1 MFKYV
6 YIILIILFTLILYDK
21 CNAQI
26 VSTPTGVQATYN
38 VDEYKVVPKAEV
50 CKLPPPECEKVNIEK
65 LHEKLKYECPK
76 CTKGTV
82 QTITK
87 IVDKIVEKPV
97 YRDVIKTVE
106 KIIEKKILV
115 EVPAV
120 KKNVLRLIGGVG
132 PDGMEAGPQDTEYL
146 YWAKTYFTGIAG
158 VGYTRFLN
166 EDIGVGIQVMTNKTL
181 TGSLEFA
188 F

>member
-1 MFKYV
+1 MRKILGLA
-6 YIILIILFTLILYDK
+6 IILAIFVYV
-21 CNAQI
+21 NNAMAQI

-50 CKLPPPECEKVNIEK
+50 CTPPPPECEKVNIEK

-106 KIIEKKILV
+106 KIVEKKVNV

-166 EDIGVGIQVMTNKTL
+166 EEIGVGVQVMTNKTL